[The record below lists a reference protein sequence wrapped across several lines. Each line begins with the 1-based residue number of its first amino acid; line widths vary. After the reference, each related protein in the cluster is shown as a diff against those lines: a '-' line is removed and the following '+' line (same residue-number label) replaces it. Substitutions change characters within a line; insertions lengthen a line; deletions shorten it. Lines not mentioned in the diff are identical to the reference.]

1 MKAYIHD
8 VFYHILVE
16 PQDIPNIGL
25 IFPIIPIIESLAV
38 MPLVPLVGW
47 AMLSHIL
54 CTTVDMIVDMENKEI
69 WYQVPHHP
77 YPSVH
82 SIIETPF

>member
-1 MKAYIHD
+1 MMMQFWQALYHLLIEIICKDLALSAVYIMKAYIHD

-38 MPLVPLVGW
+38 MPLVPPVG
-47 AMLSHIL
+47 
-54 CTTVDMIVDMENKEI
+54 
-69 WYQVPHHP
+69 
-77 YPSVH
+77 
-82 SIIETPF
+82 